1 MLNNSVKP
9 KAIQYN
15 LEALRGACA
24 FFVVIYHVVLH
35 NQYVDPAYFPQW
47 MKFFNI
53 SGHFCVL
60 IFFVLSGYVI
70 GISNPGKLT
79 GNKIVPYLKKR
90 FIRIYPIYFIC
101 LTVALLFAIP
111 YPAGVILHN
120 YTMLQ
125 GAASPVIWENNP
137 IWSLN
142 YEIVYYLT
150 FIPLSYFGVR
160 PAAALCGALVFG
172 LAAYLLHPA
181 INAPILSAYGYGFAF
196 WAIGW
201 CMAAYLKPSA
211 QAPRFQQML
220 GGIFLLLSQPVIV
233 VFYYPFKLLSKLL
246 HNPLH
251 FGDKVYWAETM
262 VTLDDFAMLPY
273 CIWLVALFSGLALR
287 YYKAFTAVLFA
298 APAISIALL
307 FKNQGGAANFMQ
319 QLWPVLCYVIS
330 LLLYFGPQ
338 QWFARGSNWLIN
350 RGIKLGAISYG
361 LYVIHFPLMVIFSK
375 TSILSGSVFT
385 FTLRLTLYIT
395 ACLAAAYVLEKRI
408 QPRVGGWLRQWMLPA
423 PEAPGKSSV

>member
-1 MLNNSVKP
+1 MHPQSGTAKS
-9 KAIQYN
+9 IQYN

-35 NQYVDPAYFPQW
+35 FGYIDPGYFPQW
-47 MKFFNI
+47 MNFFNI

-70 GISNPGKLT
+70 GISNPERLT
-79 GNKIVPYLKKR
+79 ADKVVPYLKKR
-90 FIRIYPIYFIC
+90 FIRIYPIYFVC
-101 LTVALLFAIP
+101 LSIALLFAVP
-111 YPAGVILHN
+111 YAPKVILLN
-120 YTMLQ
+120 YAMLQ
-125 GAASPVIWENNP
+125 GLGGPVVWENNP

-160 PAAALCGALVFG
+160 PAAALGGALVFG
-172 LAAYLLHPA
+172 VTAYLLHPA

-196 WAIGW
+196 WATGW

-211 QAPRFQQML
+211 KTPSFQQLL

-273 CIWLVALFSGLALR
+273 CIWLVALFSGLALQ
-287 YYKAFTAVLFA
+287 YHKAFTAVLFA
-298 APAISIALL
+298 APLLSIALL
-307 FKNQGGAANFMQ
+307 FKNQGAAAHLMAQ
-319 QLWPVLCYVIS
+319 VWPVMCYALSV
-330 LLLYFGPQ
+330 LLYFGPQ
-338 QWFARGSNWLIN
+338 ALFAQSSTWLIKQ
-350 RGIKLGAISYG
+350 GIELGAVSYG
-361 LYVIHFPLMVIFSK
+361 LYVIHFPLMVVFSK
-375 TSILSGSVFT
+375 IDFFQGSALT
-385 FTLRLTLYIT
+385 FALRLALFIA
-395 ACLAAAYVLEKRI
+395 ACLAAAYVLEKRM
-408 QPRVGGWLRQWMLPA
+408 QPFVGGWLRKQLLPQPKA
-423 PEAPGKSSV
+423 NTSRI